1 MKVNKV
7 DSITTKIIK
16 PTKRSAKKA
25 VAQKVAKKIE
35 PKKYPNWLGL
45 LGENY
50 GNNVG
55 YKVAYYPEDIEK
67 MKSMTDIE
75 VADYKAKLRAQGK
88 CYKYTSPIVLS
99 DKLAAILGDLS
110 QYEVK

>member
-25 VAQKVAKKIE
+25 VAQKVAEKIE
-35 PKKYPNWLGL
+35 PKKYPNWYGAP
-45 LGENY
+45 GENY

-55 YKVAYYPEDIEK
+55 YKIAFFPEDLEK
-67 MKSMTDIE
+67 MKSMSKE
-75 VADYKAKLRAQGK
+75 EAEAYKDRLFFEHKY
-88 CYKYTSPIVLS
+88 YKDTSPIVLS